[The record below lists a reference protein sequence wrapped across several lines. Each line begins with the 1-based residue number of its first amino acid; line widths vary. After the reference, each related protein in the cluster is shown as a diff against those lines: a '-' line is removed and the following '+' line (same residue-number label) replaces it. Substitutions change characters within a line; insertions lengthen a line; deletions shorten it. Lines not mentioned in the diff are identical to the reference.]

1 MPQRIDC
8 GQMRTL
14 AARRL
19 AGGNAEDLG
28 RQADRALH
36 LQALVLGA
44 LDQVSADLLEVL
56 HVAAGEGN
64 TDAVHLGSDILLELL
79 RLLHSGGL
87 HDYCADDRTTER
99 EVREVPKVLQAAAE
113 IRRPS
118 HEPVC
123 TNAPAATSFE
133 CLR

>member
-64 TDAVHLGSDILLELL
+64 TDAVHLGSDILLN
-79 RLLHSGGL
+79 SP
-87 HDYCADDRTTER
+87 TS
-99 EVREVPKVLQAAAE
+99 PAAASTITAQTIE
-113 IRRPS
+113 RQRERSEKCRRCYRQQQARRP
-118 HEPVC
+118 P
-123 TNAPAATSFE
+123 
-133 CLR
+133 